1 MESQGLPKECYFEA
15 LSASKSWCHFSTSTF
30 VIHPP
35 FIQTIFRLMQTDLFP
50 KCVKVVKKLLTVS
63 KFVKSLQH
71 QARED
76 AVNMVGM

>member
-1 MESQGLPKECYFEA
+1 
-15 LSASKSWCHFSTSTF
+15 
-30 VIHPP
+30 
-35 FIQTIFRLMQTDLFP
+35 MQTDMFP